1 MRMYNL
7 LRCRGVVRKSQT
19 GQEAQ
24 EGRGVVGVGQLARV
38 GKAED
43 GRGRVEAV
51 EARLDWKAVVLLF
64 WLLAH
69 VRGRIEDQAL
79 RLAVGLLKPT
89 LVQVGG
95 RVRGAGLRQII
106 HLGARP
112 LHQGRAVVGDPIFDP

>member
-1 MRMYNL
+1 M
-7 LRCRGVVRKSQT
+7 
-19 GQEAQ
+19 
-24 EGRGVVGVGQLARV
+24 

-95 RVRGAGLRQII
+95 RVRGAGL
-106 HLGARP
+106 
-112 LHQGRAVVGDPIFDP
+112 